1 MTLGATK
8 CGENDAFRC
17 FLCLQEASPANELMS
32 TLKEANPVDTKM
44 NASQL
49 SLFHNSTKIANECY
63 DDESEDKER

>member
-1 MTLGATK
+1 M
-8 CGENDAFRC
+8 FSI
-17 FLCLQEASPANELMS
+17 CLQEASPANELMS